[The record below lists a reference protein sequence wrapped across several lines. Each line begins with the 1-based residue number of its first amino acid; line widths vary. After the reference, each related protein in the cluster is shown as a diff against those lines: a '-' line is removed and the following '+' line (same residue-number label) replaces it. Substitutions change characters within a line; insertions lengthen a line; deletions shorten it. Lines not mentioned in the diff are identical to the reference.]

1 MQSSRVMPHARTG
14 RQRPRG
20 RAPSARVDTSKRTW
34 SLPLPV
40 QPWATA
46 SAPCSR
52 AAATRC
58 LTMTGRDSAETSGY
72 LPSYRA
78 LALRAG
84 PTKSRGVLLAAVDD
98 DGLDRAGGQGPLA
111 ASSSKSPPW
120 PTSAARA
127 ITSTPRS
134 SSATAPRRRCRGRR
148 CTPARLASPSVSL
161 LAFDYEAGQGGQAL
175 GDLGPRRTLSTR
187 RR

>member
-1 MQSSRVMPHARTG
+1 MTSRSGAR
-14 RQRPRG
+14 
-20 RAPSARVDTSKRTW
+20 ARVDTSKRTW

-46 SAPCSR
+46 SAPCWR

-84 PTKSRGVLLAAVDD
+84 AHEVVGELLAAVDD
-98 DGLDRAGGQGPLA
+98 DGLDRAGGQGPLPDGVPVA
-111 ASSSKSPPW
+111 ALADVGGERRSPRRPSSSIIQRTATDVSRPP
-120 PTSAARA
+120 
-127 ITSTPRS
+127 
-134 SSATAPRRRCRGRR
+134 
-148 CTPARLASPSVSL
+148 L
-161 LAFDYEAGQGGQAL
+161 
-175 GDLGPRRTLSTR
+175 
-187 RR
+187 